1 MKIIKKYSISLGK
14 HIVGMDKGAQ
24 ILSVEVQNNQPT
36 VSVLTN
42 TDSPLGSHMFLVVQE
57 NDKFMLNESY
67 TYIGS
72 FSFHP
77 GRTTYYVFDCGDT
90 SP

>member
-1 MKIIKKYSISLGK
+1 MAMIKRFPIGLGK

-24 ILSVEVQNNQPT
+24 ILSVEVQGNQP
-36 VSVLTN
+36 VIVVLEDTN
-42 TDSPLGSHMFLVVQE
+42 SQLGSHAFLVVEE
-57 NDKFMLNESY
+57 NTEFKLGELD

-77 GRTTYYVFDCGDT
+77 GRAVYYVFDYGDT